1 MLNMNFSTVPACSFC
16 HYLTKSLFH
25 YLQTFI
31 KIQIISLEV
40 STFSYLFPLFIK
52 TTRFFLCSY
61 FELEMHDLILYGFC
75 ISGSAPLFS
84 EECLKRLLVECVAAP
99 FLEPSETIGGNEW
112 QVVTSESQIRFDALS
127 TELLDWILKSKTA
140 IQATEIKE
148 YKKMQETSEM
158 KKKLKVKHKT
168 KVH

>member
-1 MLNMNFSTVPACSFC
+1 M
-16 HYLTKSLFH
+16 
-25 YLQTFI
+25 
-31 KIQIISLEV
+31 
-40 STFSYLFPLFIK
+40 
-52 TTRFFLCSY
+52 
-61 FELEMHDLILYGFC
+61 
-75 ISGSAPLFS
+75 
-84 EECLKRLLVECVAAP
+84 
-99 FLEPSETIGGNEW
+99 
-112 QVVTSESQIRFDALS
+112 VTSESQIRFDALS